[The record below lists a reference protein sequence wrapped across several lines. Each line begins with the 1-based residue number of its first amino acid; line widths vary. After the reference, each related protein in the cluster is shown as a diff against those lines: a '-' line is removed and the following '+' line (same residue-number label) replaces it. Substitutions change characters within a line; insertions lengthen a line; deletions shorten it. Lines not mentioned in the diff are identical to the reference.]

1 MLPSRCFS
9 STQVM
14 SPLARVEIVFL
25 VAGGLLI
32 SLLPCHDLGGGLGV
46 AVGVNVSAIYSDSF
60 FFKKS
65 SLEII
70 FL

>member
-1 MLPSRCFS
+1 
-9 STQVM
+9 M

-60 FFKKS
+60 FLKNHH
-65 SLEII
+65 
-70 FL
+70 